1 MSGKITNM
9 NKQKNSKQ
17 FQNSQQ
23 GFVLVMA
30 LVLLTVMTLI
40 GVASM
45 SSANMEL
52 RATANARQH
61 QIAFNGVQSLLEYV
75 LSKGALRTDSN
86 PIDWQTTSIVAQD
99 VTHVIDNTSS
109 LQASV
114 VYAGCSSGIGS
125 SLEAG
130 KGVSYNFYSVAAN
143 GSNTTGTSTSL
154 QNRGVRYPSASCGS
168 L

>member
-1 MSGKITNM
+1 MSMKITHM
-9 NKQKNSKQ
+9 SKQ
-17 FQNSQQ
+17 FHSKQR
-23 GFVLVMA
+23 GFVLIMA

-45 SSANMEL
+45 NSANMEL
-52 RATANARQH
+52 KATANARQH

-75 LSKGALRTDSN
+75 LSKDALTIAGTI
-86 PIDWQTTSIVAQD
+86 IDWQTTDVAPQN
-99 VTHVIDNTSS
+99 VVHAIDNTSS

-130 KGVSYNFYSVAAN
+130 KGVSYNFYNVAAS
-143 GSNTTGTSTSL
+143 GSNATGTSTSL

-168 L
+168 I

>member
-1 MSGKITNM
+1 MSRKITQISKPFH
-9 NKQKNSKQ
+9 NK
-17 FQNSQQ
+17 QQ
-23 GFVLVMA
+23 GFVLIMA

-45 SSANMEL
+45 NSANMEL
-52 RATANARQH
+52 KATANARQH

-75 LSKGALRTDSN
+75 LSKDAITTAGNL
-86 PIDWQTTSIVAQD
+86 IDWQTTSVAVQNI
-99 VTHVIDNTSS
+99 THAVDNTSS

-114 VYAGCSSGIGS
+114 VYAGCSAGIGS

-130 KGVSYNFYSVAAN
+130 KGVSYNFYNVAAS

>member
-1 MSGKITNM
+1 MSRKITQM
-9 NKQKNSKQ
+9 SKQ
-17 FQNSQQ
+17 RNSNQQPGKQQ

-45 SSANMEL
+45 NSANMEL
-52 RATANARQH
+52 KATANARQH

-75 LSKGALRTDSN
+75 LSKDAVTTGGSL
-86 PIDWQTTSIVAQD
+86 IDWQTTAVVPQD
-99 VTHVIDNTSS
+99 VVHVVDNTSS
-109 LQASV
+109 LQASI
-114 VYAGCSSGIGS
+114 VYVGCASGVGS

-154 QNRGVRYPSASCGS
+154 QNRGARYPSASCGS